1 MNLLR
6 RQNSEEDTALHV
18 AVLKGEKNIV
28 KLLIDDDPTLALM
41 INKAEESPLFLAVD
55 REFYDIAWE
64 ILKLEKQTLSNLY
77 DI

>member
-1 MNLLR
+1 MNLSR

-41 INKAEESPLFLAVD
+41 INKAEESPHFLAVD

>member
-1 MNLLR
+1 MLLYER
-6 RQNSEEDTALHV
+6 VKKTWKLHYM
-18 AVLKGEKNIV
+18 LHYIV